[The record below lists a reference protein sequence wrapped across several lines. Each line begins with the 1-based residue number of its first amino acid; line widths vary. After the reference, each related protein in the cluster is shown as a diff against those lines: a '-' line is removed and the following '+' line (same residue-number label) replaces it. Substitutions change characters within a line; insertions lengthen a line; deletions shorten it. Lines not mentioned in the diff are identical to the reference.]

1 MSDASRGPTRW
12 PSRRT
17 PCVTPE
23 YRSTRY
29 DPQQGDGERA
39 GDEIRHRPPNAR
51 RAARRPRSPGS
62 QTPLQAGPGACT
74 DRAGPGGRRNHASA
88 ASPISTIAPSPNAAA
103 SSCPWRSRGTS
114 GRCAEYDHQQHRE
127 LEHRGRPLHEPR
139 DPGLEPL
146 QQAPGR
152 SALRAERNLVDQV
165 GRERAQ
171 VEEQLVQR
179 RECAQA
185 ARPQAGQIGPVHLVD
200 IDHPVVGLA
209 AERNARGLVKRI
221 AFGQHQP
228 AEQIVVEGDAE
239 ILRRRIMPLRRPR
252 FRILRFR
259 GRGTGRLLLRL
270 IEAARRPRPP
280 PRGVRLAGLACTPR
294 RRCSLCAT
302 ASPGRVSPTGTS
314 TWMYFALHVRR
325 RTAPAVT

>member
-1 MSDASRGPTRW
+1 M
-12 PSRRT
+12 
-17 PCVTPE
+17 TPE

-29 DPQQGDGERA
+29 DPSRVTASAQATKYVIGTQCS
-39 GDEIRHRPPNAR
+39 AR
-51 RAARRPRSPGS
+51 SAKTAVARLADAAASRTRS
-62 QTPLQAGPGACT
+62 CT

-103 SSCPWRSRGTS
+103 SSCPWRSRGTRPR
-114 GRCAEYDHQQHRE
+114 RCAEYDHQQHRE

-185 ARPQAGQIGPVHLVD
+185 ARAQAGQIGPVHLVD

-294 RRCSLCAT
+294 RRCILRPAPDAACARPL
-302 ASPGRVSPTGTS
+302 PGSSFSTGTS
-314 TWMYFALHVRR
+314 T
-325 RTAPAVT
+325 